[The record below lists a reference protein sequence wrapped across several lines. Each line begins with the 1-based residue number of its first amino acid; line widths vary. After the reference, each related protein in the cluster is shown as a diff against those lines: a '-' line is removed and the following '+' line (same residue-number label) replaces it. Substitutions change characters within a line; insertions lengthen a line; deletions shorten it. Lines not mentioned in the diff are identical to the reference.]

1 MFNCLNSWTVSVATS
16 LRSCT
21 SLAPRTRARILIR
34 VRERTAALPDR
45 CRGTL
50 IAVWGND
57 GPPAHISTESVEY
70 VDAPIHLP
78 LLPCSVGS
86 TRHTDA
92 VAAVSEVLEDY
103 WRLPFWPQLPNR
115 APEEQMI
122 PQTGLSLPGAT
133 WDGEVITWSG
143 AISDT
148 DLGNAGPPPRER
160 AAGLY
165 ELLDRLSSLPE
176 ERKSKVVKGQ
186 IVGPMTLS
194 RWSRDQSGR
203 SPYQDLETLQRLG
216 AWLGAAAA
224 QQAQAFQRLGYQAI
238 ILFDEPEL
246 ASIGEPTIPLPWRE
260 VTPVLRAAIEPVQRI
275 GALAGIHCCASPN
288 WTRILDSRP
297 NLIHFDAREGHVEDV
312 IEHHR
317 AVREHVA
324 RGGYLGW
331 GLWPTD
337 GRGPLPFDS
346 KEMQYFL
353 ANKARDLSFVDASV
367 GLIFKRSMLTGVCGG
382 AGLDET
388 TERQVARDLE
398 ALSMGIRRRYW
409 IAATTDVDPDA
420 PLT

>member
-1 MFNCLNSWTVSVATS
+1 M
-16 LRSCT
+16 
-21 SLAPRTRARILIR
+21 
-34 VRERTAALPDR
+34 
-45 CRGTL
+45 
-50 IAVWGND
+50 
-57 GPPAHISTESVEY
+57 
-70 VDAPIHLP
+70 DAPIHLP
-78 LLPCSVGS
+78 LLPCGIGS

-92 VAAVSEVLEDY
+92 ATAVTEVLEDY

-115 APEEQMI
+115 MPEELMI
-122 PQTGLSLPGAT
+122 PQTGLSLPGAS
-133 WDGEVITWSG
+133 WDGELLTWSG
-143 AISDT
+143 EISDT
-148 DLGNAGPPPRER
+148 DLANAALPPRNR

-165 ELLDRLSSLPE
+165 ELLERLPDVPN
-176 ERKSKVVKGQ
+176 ERKSSVVKGQ
-186 IVGPMTLS
+186 IIGPVTLS
-194 RWSRDQSGR
+194 RWSRDRSGR
-203 SPYQDLETLQRLG
+203 SPHEDPESLQRLG

-246 ASIGEPTIPLPWRE
+246 ASVGEPTIPLPWRE
-260 VTPVLRAAIEPVQRI
+260 VTPVLRAAIEPVQRV
-275 GALAGIHCCASPN
+275 GALAGFHCCASPN

-337 GRGPLPFDS
+337 GIGPLPFDS
-346 KEMQYFL
+346 RDMQYFL

-398 ALSMGIRRRYW
+398 ELSMGIRHRYW

>member
-1 MFNCLNSWTVSVATS
+1 MRVSANNST
-16 LRSCT
+16 
-21 SLAPRTRARILIR
+21 
-34 VRERTAALPDR
+34 
-45 CRGTL
+45 G
-50 IAVWGND
+50 G
-57 GPPAHISTESVEY
+57 VED

-78 LLPCSVGS
+78 LLPCGIGS

-92 VAAVSEVLEDY
+92 ASAVAEVLEDY

-115 APEEQMI
+115 TSEEQML
-122 PQTGLSLPGAT
+122 PQAALSLPEAT
-133 WDGEVITWSG
+133 WDGQYVSWSG
-143 AISDT
+143 SLSD
-148 DLGNAGPPPRER
+148 DDIANAGLPPRER
-160 AAGLY
+160 ASGLY
-165 ELLDRLSSLPE
+165 ELLDRLPAVPE

-186 IVGPMTLS
+186 IVGPLTLS
-194 RWSRDQSGR
+194 RWSRDAAGR
-203 SPYQDLETLQRLG
+203 APHEDLDTLARLA

-224 QQAQAFQRLGYQAI
+224 EQARVFQRLGYQAI

-246 ASIGEPTIPLPWRE
+246 ASVGEPSIPLPWRE
-260 VTPVLRAAIEPVQRI
+260 VAPVLRAAIEPVQRI

-288 WTRILDSRP
+288 WTRVLDARP
-297 NLIHFDAREGHVEDV
+297 NLIHFDAREGHVEDA

-317 AVREHVA
+317 AIREHVA

-337 GRGPLPFDS
+337 GLGPMPFDS
-346 KEMQYFL
+346 KDMQYFL

-382 AGLDET
+382 AGLDAQ

-398 ALSMGIRRRYW
+398 ELSMGIRHRYW
-409 IAATTDVDPDA
+409 IAATTDVDPDS

>member
-1 MFNCLNSWTVSVATS
+1 
-16 LRSCT
+16 
-21 SLAPRTRARILIR
+21 
-34 VRERTAALPDR
+34 
-45 CRGTL
+45 
-50 IAVWGND
+50 
-57 GPPAHISTESVEY
+57 
-70 VDAPIHLP
+70 
-78 LLPCSVGS
+78 
-86 TRHTDA
+86 
-92 VAAVSEVLEDY
+92 
-103 WRLPFWPQLPNR
+103 
-115 APEEQMI
+115 MI
-122 PQTGLSLPGAT
+122 PQTGLSLPGAS
-133 WDGEVITWSG
+133 WDGDVLSWSG
-143 AISDT
+143 EISDT
-148 DLGNAGPPPRER
+148 DLADAALPPRDR

-165 ELLDRLSSLPE
+165 ELLERLPNLAD
-176 ERKSKVVKGQ
+176 ERKPNVVKGQ
-186 IVGPMTLS
+186 IIGPMTLS
-194 RWSRDQSGR
+194 RWSRDVNGR
-203 SPYQDLETLQRLG
+203 APHEELKSLERL
-216 AWLGAAAA
+216 ATWLGAAAA
-224 QQAQAFQRLGYQAI
+224 QQALAFQRLGYQAI

-246 ASIGEPTIPLPWRE
+246 ASVGEPAIPLPWRE
-260 VTPVLRAAIEPVQRI
+260 VVPVLRAAIEPVQRV

-337 GRGPLPFDS
+337 GIGRLPFDS

-388 TERQVARDLE
+388 TERQVAHDLE
-398 ALSMGIRRRYW
+398 ELSMGIRHRYW

>member
-1 MFNCLNSWTVSVATS
+1 M
-16 LRSCT
+16 
-21 SLAPRTRARILIR
+21 
-34 VRERTAALPDR
+34 
-45 CRGTL
+45 
-50 IAVWGND
+50 
-57 GPPAHISTESVEY
+57 
-70 VDAPIHLP
+70 DAPIHLP
-78 LLPCSVGS
+78 LLPCGIGS

-92 VAAVSEVLEDY
+92 VEAVAEVLEDY
-103 WRLPFWPQLPNR
+103 WRLPFWPQMPNR
-115 APEEQMI
+115 TPEEQMI
-122 PQTGLSLPGAT
+122 PQTALSLPGAS
-133 WDGEVITWSG
+133 WDGEFITWSG
-143 AISDT
+143 SLSEDDIAD
-148 DLGNAGPPPRER
+148 AGLPPRER

-165 ELLDRLSSLPE
+165 ELLDQLEHVPE

-186 IVGPMTLS
+186 IVGPLTLS
-194 RWSRDQSGR
+194 RWSRDAAGN
-203 SPYQDLETLQRLG
+203 PPHADLPTLERLG

-224 QQAQAFQRLGYQAI
+224 EQARVFQRLGYQAI

-246 ASIGEPTIPLPWRE
+246 ASVGEPSIPLPWRE
-260 VTPVLRAAIEPVQRI
+260 VVPVLRAAIEPVQRI

-288 WTRILDSRP
+288 WTRILDARP
-297 NLIHFDAREGHVEDV
+297 NLIHFDAREGHVDDV

-346 KEMQYFL
+346 KDMQYFL
-353 ANKARDLSFVDASV
+353 AHKARDLSFVDASV

-382 AGLDET
+382 AGLDEA

-398 ALSMGIRRRYW
+398 DLSMGIRHRYW
-409 IAATTDVDPDA
+409 IAATTDVDPDS

>member
-1 MFNCLNSWTVSVATS
+1 M
-16 LRSCT
+16 
-21 SLAPRTRARILIR
+21 
-34 VRERTAALPDR
+34 
-45 CRGTL
+45 
-50 IAVWGND
+50 
-57 GPPAHISTESVEY
+57 
-70 VDAPIHLP
+70 DAPIHLP
-78 LLPCSVGS
+78 LLPCGIGS

-92 VAAVSEVLEDY
+92 AEAVSEVLADY

-122 PQTGLSLPGAT
+122 PQTGLSLPGAS
-133 WDGEVITWSG
+133 WDGDVLSWSG
-143 AISDT
+143 EISDT
-148 DLGNAGPPPRER
+148 DLADAALPPRDR

-165 ELLDRLSSLPE
+165 ELLERLPNLAD
-176 ERKSKVVKGQ
+176 ERKPNVVKGQ
-186 IVGPMTLS
+186 IIGPMTLS
-194 RWSRDQSGR
+194 RWSRDVNGR
-203 SPYQDLETLQRLG
+203 APHEELKSLERL
-216 AWLGAAAA
+216 ATWLGAAAA
-224 QQAQAFQRLGYQAI
+224 QQALAFQRLGYQAI

-246 ASIGEPTIPLPWRE
+246 ASVGEPAIPLPWRE
-260 VTPVLRAAIEPVQRI
+260 VVPVLRAAIEPVQRV

-337 GRGPLPFDS
+337 GIGRLPFDS

-388 TERQVARDLE
+388 TERQVAHDLE
-398 ALSMGIRRRYW
+398 ELSMGIRHRYW
-409 IAATTDVDPDA
+409 IAATTDVDPNA

>member
-1 MFNCLNSWTVSVATS
+1 
-16 LRSCT
+16 
-21 SLAPRTRARILIR
+21 
-34 VRERTAALPDR
+34 
-45 CRGTL
+45 
-50 IAVWGND
+50 
-57 GPPAHISTESVEY
+57 
-70 VDAPIHLP
+70 
-78 LLPCSVGS
+78 
-86 TRHTDA
+86 
-92 VAAVSEVLEDY
+92 
-103 WRLPFWPQLPNR
+103 
-115 APEEQMI
+115 MI
-122 PQTGLSLPGAT
+122 PQTGLSLPGAS
-133 WDGEVITWSG
+133 WDGDVLSWSG
-143 AISDT
+143 EISDT
-148 DLGNAGPPPRER
+148 DLADAALPPRDR

-165 ELLDRLSSLPE
+165 ELLERLPNLAD
-176 ERKSKVVKGQ
+176 ERKPNVVKGQ
-186 IVGPMTLS
+186 IIGPMTLS
-194 RWSRDQSGR
+194 RWSRDVNGR
-203 SPYQDLETLQRLG
+203 APHEELKSLERL
-216 AWLGAAAA
+216 ATWLGAAAA
-224 QQAQAFQRLGYQAI
+224 QQALAFQRLGYQAI

-246 ASIGEPTIPLPWRE
+246 ASVGEPAIPLPWRE
-260 VTPVLRAAIEPVQRI
+260 VVPVLRAAIEPVQRV

-337 GRGPLPFDS
+337 GIGRLPFDS

-388 TERQVARDLE
+388 TERQVAHDLE
-398 ALSMGIRRRYW
+398 ELSMGIRHRYW
-409 IAATTDVDPDA
+409 IAATTDVDPNA